1 MWMIVITVSAGL
13 VMFSV
18 MAVLVACRPR
28 TSSQQDDSLSGEE
41 MSASTNQV
49 NFADT
54 ETLQPKKSKK
64 IYRPTESRA

>member
-18 MAVLVACRPR
+18 MAVLVAFRPR
-28 TSSQQDDSLSGEE
+28 ASSQQDESLSGEE
-41 MSASTNQV
+41 MSGSTSQV

-54 ETLQPKKSKK
+54 ETLQPKKN
-64 IYRPTESRA
+64 II